1 MAARSPRGRV
11 ALRLPERPRAAHKG
25 DFGRVLIVA
34 GSSSMPGAAALCAL
48 AALRSGAGLV
58 TLAAGAK
65 VLDRIAGRVLG
76 ATFLELP
83 AMPDG
88 TLAEAAAERV
98 LARAGEFDAAALGP
112 GLGRGSGPAAVVA
125 RLFPELPCPTIV
137 DADALN
143 ELADAPRTFEL
154 PRPARRVLTPH
165 PGEMARLL
173 GAGAALGAEPAV
185 RERACAALASRTK
198 TCVVLKG
205 AGTVIREGERTFT
218 ASTGNP
224 GLAKGG
230 TGDVLTGMLAAL
242 AARKELEPFDAV
254 CLGVHAHG
262 LAGDLAAAELGED
275 GMMTEDL
282 LFFLPHAWRSL
293 AESAP

>member
-1 MAARSPRGRV
+1 M
-11 ALRLPERPRAAHKG
+11 PERPRAAHKG
-25 DFGRVLIVA
+25 DFGRILIVA
-34 GSSSMPGAAALCAL
+34 GSASMPGAAALCAL

-65 VLDRIAGRVLG
+65 VLDRVAGRVLG

-83 AMPDG
+83 SMPDG

-98 LARAGEFDAAALGP
+98 LARAEEFDAAALGP
-112 GLGRGSGPAAVVA
+112 GLGRGRGPLAVVE
-125 RLFPELPCPTIV
+125 RLFPELPCPTVV

-143 ELADAPRTFEL
+143 ELAEAPRILEM
-154 PRPARRVLTPH
+154 PRRGRRILTPH
-165 PGEMARLL
+165 PGEMTRLL
-173 GAGAALGAEPAV
+173 GARVALGNEPVA
-185 RERACAALASRTK
+185 RERACAALASQTK

-205 AGTVIREGERTFT
+205 AGTVIREGERAFT
-218 ASTGNP
+218 ATTGNP

-230 TGDVLTGMLAAL
+230 TGDVLTGILAAL
-242 AARKELEPFDAV
+242 AARKELDAFDAV

-282 LFFLPHAWRSL
+282 LFFLPHAWRTL
-293 AESAP
+293 AETSH